1 FFSSLLTPHSSL
13 SSELLTPRSIMPH
26 DVITFGEAMIRLSPP
41 NFRRLEQARSLD
53 VQVGGAELNTA
64 VALARLGRKTARVSR
79 LTANPLGRL
88 IANQAREAGVS
99 SEHVVWTPEDRVG
112 LYFLEFGAA
121 PRASSV
127 MYDRKDTAIAAIQ
140 PGMVPWPRVF
150 AGAKWFHVTG
160 ITPALSASA
169 AETTREALQA
179 ARVAG
184 VQTSMD
190 LNYRVKLWSQAE
202 AGRCM
207 TELMQF
213 CDVLVTTEEDIER
226 VFGITGKDY
235 EEAAAR
241 VADRFP
247 LKVVA
252 ITLRENP
259 LVWKNTWTA
268 IAYQQGRVLRT
279 RTYEVEIVDRLGAGD
294 SFAAGLIH
302 GLLDGDLQKALDYG
316 VAASALKHS
325 IPGDFAW
332 ITRAEVEALLKGPGL
347 RISR

>member
-1 FFSSLLTPHSSL
+1 
-13 SSELLTPRSIMPH
+13 
-26 DVITFGEAMIRLSPP
+26 MIRLSPP

-64 VALARLGRKTARVSR
+64 VALARLGRSTAWVSR
-79 LTANPLGRL
+79 LTDNPLGRL

-99 SEHVVWTPEDRVG
+99 SEHVVWTPDERVG
-112 LYFLEFGAA
+112 VYFLEFGAA

-127 MYDRKDTAIAAIQ
+127 LYDRKATAIAAIQ
-140 PGMVPWPRVF
+140 PGMVPWSKVF
-150 AGAKWFHVTG
+150 AGVKWFHVTG
-160 ITPALSASA
+160 ITPALSGSA
-169 AETTREALQA
+169 AETTREAMQA
-179 ARVAG
+179 ARAAG

-190 LNYRVKLWSQAE
+190 LNYRVKLWSQEE

-207 TELMQF
+207 TDLMQF

-247 LKVVA
+247 LKIVA

-302 GLLDGDLQKALDYG
+302 GLLDGDLQKALDFG

-332 ITRAEVEALLKGPGL
+332 ITRAEVEALLKGSGL

>member
-1 FFSSLLTPHSSL
+1 
-13 SSELLTPRSIMPH
+13 MPH

-53 VQVGGAELNTA
+53 LQVGGAELNSA
-64 VALARLGRKTARVSR
+64 VALARLGRTAAWVSR
-79 LTANPLGRL
+79 LTNNPLGRL

-99 SEHVVWTPEDRVG
+99 TEHVLWTGEDRVG

-127 MYDRKDTAIAAIQ
+127 LYDRRDAAIAHIK
-140 PGMVPWPRVF
+140 PGQIDWKKVF
-150 AGAKWFHVTG
+150 TGARWFHVTG
-160 ITPALSASA
+160 ITPALSAGA
-169 AETTREALQA
+169 AEATREALQA
-179 ARVAG
+179 ARAAG
-184 VQTSMD
+184 VKTSID
-190 LNYRVKLWSQAE
+190 LNYRIKLWSQAE
-202 AGRCM
+202 AGRWMAEC
-207 TELMQF
+207 MQF
-213 CDVLVTTEEDIER
+213 CDVLVTTEEDTER
-226 VFGITGKDY
+226 VFGITGTGY
-235 EEAAAR
+235 EDVAAR
-241 VADRFP
+241 LVKRFP
-247 LKVVA
+247 LQIVA

-268 IAYQQGRVLRT
+268 MAYQDGKVFTT

-302 GLLDGDLQKALDYG
+302 GLLDGDLQKGLDFG
-316 VAASALKHS
+316 VAASAIKHS

-332 ITRAEVEALLKGPGL
+332 ITREEVEGLLKGSGL